1 MLIHP
6 AGVGAQRVVHP
17 AHVSCTMPL
26 HARNARENPST
37 DSYPLENAT
46 SVTDAPSIRRE
57 AATDSL
63 RFRAYSKGVI
73 PASSKKAACTWLAGA
88 PAACAI
94 SPAVT
99 PLSRCCSMNDSA
111 GVRQLPYSDAI
122 VAQQSGDGA
131 APMTSCQGW
140 TRTQSSRRQSQE
152 LPRASPLSTGS
163 SILAASR
170 SAASRLESA
179 TSSSVPLT
187 SFSKFF
193 E

>member
-1 MLIHP
+1 MRVALAVTKVEVPGIRSLRGMLIHP

-17 AHVSCTMPL
+17 AHISCTMPL

-99 PLSRCCSMNDSA
+99 PLSRCCSMNEMALFRYEVMVPLFLTAMIPTVRRRYLTCSQNFSQ
-111 GVRQLPYSDAI
+111 VRQL
-122 VAQQSGDGA
+122 
-131 APMTSCQGW
+131 
-140 TRTQSSRRQSQE
+140 R
-152 LPRASPLSTGS
+152 
-163 SILAASR
+163 
-170 SAASRLESA
+170 
-179 TSSSVPLT
+179 
-187 SFSKFF
+187 
-193 E
+193 